1 MANQPQKKSRG
12 IKKVLIVATLL
23 LLAGI
28 LTLAAL
34 TKTRVILPAEMVLKD
49 TNGRIQSFLSVPFSR
64 LRLIWEA
71 YIDLQNVKEE
81 NQVLKA
87 QLAQLENEITS
98 YREALIENRRLRQL
112 LDIKNSSDWKTVVA
126 RVIGTDIAPW
136 RAVVTIDVGK
146 RDGVKADMPV
156 LCQGGLLGRII
167 ETSMSYSKVM
177 LLTDY
182 HSRIGAI
189 VQRNRA
195 RGILKGDG
203 TRGCILDYVKKG
215 IDIQVGD
222 TVITSGLDGIFPK
235 GLLLGK
241 VKLVGPGDRSD
252 LFQFIGVEPAAS
264 IEDTEEVLVLKSH
277 LPKIK
282 KQ

>member
-1 MANQPQKKSRG
+1 LPHQSPKNSKG
-12 IKKVLIVATLL
+12 IRRVIIVATVLII
-23 LLAGI
+23 AGL

-34 TKTRVILPAEMVLKD
+34 TKSRLILPAKMVLKD
-49 TNGRIQSFLSVPFSR
+49 TNGHIQSLLSIPFSR

-87 QLAQLENEITS
+87 QLAQLENEITA

-112 LDIKNSSDWKTVVA
+112 LEIKESSEWKSVVA
-126 RVIGTDIAPW
+126 HVVGTDIAPW
-136 RAVVTIDVGK
+136 RAVVTIDAGK
-146 RDGVKADMPV
+146 KDGLTIDMPV
-156 LCQGGLLGRII
+156 LCQGGLLGRVI

-182 HSRIGAI
+182 HSRIAAI

-203 TRGCILDYVKKG
+203 TRGCALDYVKKG
-215 IDIQVGD
+215 VDIQIGD
-222 TVITSGLDGIFPK
+222 VIITSGLDGIFPK
-235 GLLLGK
+235 GLLIGK
-241 VKLVGPGDRSD
+241 VKFVGPGDKSD
-252 LFQFIGVEPAAS
+252 LFQFIGVEPSAKIQEA
-264 IEDTEEVLVLKSH
+264 EEVLVLKKPPSKD
-277 LPKIK
+277 LMK
-282 KQ
+282 

>member
-1 MANQPQKKSRG
+1 LANQPPKKSKG

-23 LLAGI
+23 LLAGL
-28 LTLAAL
+28 LTLTTL
-34 TKTRVILPAEMVLKD
+34 TRTRIILPAEMVLKD
-49 TNGRIQSFLSVPFSR
+49 TNGRIQSFLSVPFSK

-71 YIDLQNVKEE
+71 YIDLQGVKEE

-112 LDIKNSSDWKTVVA
+112 LDIKNSSNWKTIVA
-126 RVIGTDIAPW
+126 QVIGTDIAPW
-136 RAVVTIDVGK
+136 RAVITIDVGK
-146 RDGVKADMPV
+146 RNGVTVDMPV
-156 LCQGGLLGRII
+156 LCQGGLLGRVI
-167 ETSMSYSKVM
+167 ETSISYSKVM

-189 VQRNRA
+189 IQRNRA

-203 TRGCILDYVKKG
+203 ARGCILDYVKKG
-215 IDIQVGD
+215 VDIQIGD

-241 VKLVGPGDRSD
+241 VKLVGPGDKSD
-252 LFQFIGVEPAAS
+252 LFQFIGVKPMAD
-264 IEDTEEVLVLKSH
+264 IEETEEVLVLKSP

-282 KQ
+282 KK